1 MLSHFYVDN
10 IINTALSE
18 DINYVDVTTDNLIPD
33 DHTSEAYFIAKDSG
47 VLCGIE
53 IAARVFDLAGGNVEK
68 EILLKDGAEVKKG
81 DYIAFF
87 RGSTKTLLKGE
98 RTALNLI
105 QHMSGIAT
113 ETNKCVKLVE
123 GTNASIADTRKTLPG
138 MRALQKYAVTVGGGK
153 NHRFN
158 LSDGAMLKDNH
169 IDAYGSITGAVTA
182 LRKKAGHM
190 LKIEVEVRTF
200 EELEEAL
207 KNKCEVIMLDNMDAE
222 QMKKAVEITAGRA
235 LLEAS
240 GNITAENIKE
250 KALSG
255 VDIISLGALTHS
267 VTCFDISMRI
277 NTVEKGNTD
286 K

>member
-1 MLSHFYVDN
+1 MLNKFYIDN
-10 IINTALSE
+10 IINTALLE
-18 DINYVDVTTDNLIPD
+18 DINYIDVTTDNLIPE

-47 VLCGIE
+47 ILCGINE
-53 IAARVFDLAGGNVEK
+53 ASRVFDLSGGNVEK

-81 DYIAFF
+81 DHIAFF
-87 RGSTKTLLKGE
+87 SGSTRTLLKGE
-98 RTALNLI
+98 RTALNII

-113 ETNKCVKLVE
+113 AVNKCVKLVE
-123 GTNASIADTRKTLPG
+123 GTRASIADTRKTLPG
-138 MRALQKYAVTVGGGK
+138 LRALQKYAVTVGGGK

-169 IDAYGSITGAVTA
+169 IDAYGSITAAVTE

-190 LKIEVEVRTF
+190 LKIEVEVRNF

-207 KNKCEVIMLDNMDAE
+207 KNKCDVIMLDNMSNE
-222 QMKKAVEITAGRA
+222 EMEKAVKITDGRA

-240 GNITAENIKE
+240 GNITLENIRE
-250 KALSG
+250 KALTG

-267 VTCFDISMRI
+267 VKCFDISMKI
-277 NTVEKGNTD
+277 NTDPD